1 MKIKLK
7 NHIRVLMSDRGVK
20 SWSDLAERLKSNQ
33 GYDIT
38 RTSISRQAQQ
48 DNPAYAMDLIEAI
61 CNELQCLPD
70 ALFNIEI
77 TEADSKELDRLR
89 SRLQPFEYGSIH
101 LAPPKSASPASSEE
115 ASGQT
120 GPAPAAAPRKAP
132 ADPRLE
138 KLLGPK
144 VTHMSAAKLKKK

>member
-7 NHIRVLMSDRGVK
+7 NHIRVLISDRGIK
-20 SWSDLAERLKSNQ
+20 SWSELAERLKAHQ

-48 DNPAYAMDLIEAI
+48 ENPAYAMDLIEAI

-70 ALFNIEI
+70 ALFHIEI
-77 TEADSKELDRLR
+77 TEADAEELDRLR
-89 SRLQPFEYGSIH
+89 SRLQPFEYGSVRF
-101 LAPPKSASPASSEE
+101 AQPAGSALEKPVTAGTPDGE
-115 ASGQT
+115 
-120 GPAPAAAPRKAP
+120 AAARSKA
-132 ADPRLE
+132 ALDPMLA